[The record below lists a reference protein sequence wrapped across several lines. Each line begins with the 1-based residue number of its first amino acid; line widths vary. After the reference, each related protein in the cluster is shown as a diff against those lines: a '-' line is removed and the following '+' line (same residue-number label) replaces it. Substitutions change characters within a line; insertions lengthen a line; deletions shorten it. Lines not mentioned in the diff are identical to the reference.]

1 MLVTKSTTK
10 VIKTPNGTRQ
20 ASTYM
25 RKSSTVDIHQLL
37 HQVFNLEGLRIFV
50 LPGRLKI
57 DLMQQILQGDT

>member
-57 DLMQQILQGDT
+57 D